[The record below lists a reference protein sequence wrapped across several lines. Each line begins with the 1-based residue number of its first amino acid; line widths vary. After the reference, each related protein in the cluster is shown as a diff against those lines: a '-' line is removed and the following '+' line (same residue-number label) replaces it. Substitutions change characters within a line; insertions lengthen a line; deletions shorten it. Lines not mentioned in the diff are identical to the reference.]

1 MAKTNFQ
8 STNKVPAV
16 SIIMPCYNL
25 GRYVE
30 DALESLSKQ
39 TFQNFHLTI
48 VDDAST
54 DPETKK
60 ILGNLVLPKN
70 ANLITE
76 KKNLGLSGV
85 RNKYIRKAKSKYVF
99 SFDPD
104 DVLKP
109 TFLEKSVA
117 YLESNPK
124 KAAVATW
131 LEKFGIESG
140 VVKLNKE
147 SASLPSMLISNHYLG
162 SCVFRKKVFS
172 EVGGYDTAQV
182 VYGAEDYDFWLS
194 VLERG
199 WSLGVIEEPLFRYRR
214 LANSSSSQSSTPE
227 KSVQWRKYIV
237 EKHINLYSKNL
248 LAVVVGFEKR
258 ASESHTGYIDTSRKL
273 TLISQDYK
281 ELHTYVEA
289 DLIPKLNRY
298 KKIINRLRFFRPRYY
313 INKIKTHTE

>member
-1 MAKTNFQ
+1 MAKINFQ
-8 STNKVPAV
+8 STSKVPAV

-25 GRYVE
+25 GKYIE
-30 DALESLSKQ
+30 DAIESLLKQ
-39 TFQNFHLTI
+39 TFQDFHLTI

-54 DPETKK
+54 DPETKR
-60 ILGNLVLPKN
+60 ILSNLALPEN
-70 ANLITE
+70 ASLVTE

-85 RNKYIRKAKSKYVF
+85 RNKYILRAKSKYVF

-104 DVLKP
+104 DILKP

-117 YLESNPK
+117 YLESNLK

-140 VVKLNKE
+140 VVKLNE
-147 SASLPSMLISNHYLG
+147 ELASLPSMLISNHYLG
-162 SCVFRKKVFS
+162 SCVFRKEVFS

-194 VLERG
+194 VLEKG
-199 WSLGVIEEPLFRYRR
+199 WSLGVIEEPLFKYRR
-214 LANSSSSQSSTPE
+214 LANSSSSQSSKPE
-227 KSVQWRKYIV
+227 KSVQWRKYII
-237 EKHINLYSKNL
+237 EKHIDLYSKNI

-258 ASESHTGYIDTSRKL
+258 ASESHAGYIDTSRKL
-273 TLISQDYK
+273 TSISQDYK

-289 DLIPKLNRY
+289 DLIPELNRY
-298 KKIINRLRFFRPRYY
+298 KKTINRLRFFRPRYY
-313 INKIKTHTE
+313 INKLKAHSK